1 MNKIKKLFLGLA
13 LVFVAMITLA
23 GCSKVSQSYADKI
36 NAAAKTDTP
45 ITYQEAKEA
54 LGKECSDWTFGGNG
68 IMFAIKGY
76 QLDNEEDFKKL
87 MDESDKT
94 TKYEMIIIVC
104 SLGKCK
110 SASYISGTGE
120 EMEKAVNS
128 WNNPVPEV

>member
-54 LGKECSDWTFGGNG
+54 LGKECSDWTLGGYG
-68 IMFAIKGY
+68 IIFAIKGY

-87 MDESDKT
+87 LNEGDKT
-94 TKYEMIIIVC
+94 TKYEMILIVC
-104 SLGKCK
+104 DNEKCK

-120 EMEKAVNS
+120 QMEEALSQWSLK
-128 WNNPVPEV
+128 